1 MTEFLS
7 VFSVYHMYFFTGI
20 TLLVVMIFFVKQNT
34 EEFPHPDS
42 CFDCDNK
49 SCRKFIPLDKQ
60 HFLIHQ
66 KKLKPIASQSV
77 FCLQPIEA
85 IATIDTENLAN

>member
-1 MTEFLS
+1 
-7 VFSVYHMYFFTGI
+7 
-20 TLLVVMIFFVKQNT
+20 MIFFVKQNT

-49 SCRKFIPLDKQ
+49 SCGKFSPLDKQ
-60 HFLIHQ
+60 HLLIHQ

-85 IATIDTENLAN
+85 IAPMDTENLAN